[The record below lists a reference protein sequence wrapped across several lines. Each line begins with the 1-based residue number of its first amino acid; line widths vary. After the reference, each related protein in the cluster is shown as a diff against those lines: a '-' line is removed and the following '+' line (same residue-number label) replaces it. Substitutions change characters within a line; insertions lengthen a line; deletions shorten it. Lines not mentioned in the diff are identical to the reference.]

1 MRKLVLNIPHSSV
14 NGIFDPRI
22 GRWPREAGFINEAVR
37 KYTDWFTDF
46 LFATER
52 DNVVPVIFDYSRFV
66 CDAER
71 LDDDPLKSS
80 GQGIIYT
87 EYLGYKR
94 GALPEDARAFLL
106 GLRRRHLGKL
116 SEELSEDG
124 SILIDC
130 HSFTNRDGVTPDIC
144 IGFNNDSSYDVEVV
158 SIVKNIFRDS
168 GYSVA
173 LNFPYSNS
181 LVPAPLEKISYK
193 SIMIEVNKRIY
204 MDREALLLKDD
215 SKHLTRWF
223 GCMEKIYEKLSCLTS
238 RTYEM

>member
-1 MRKLVLNIPHSSV
+1 MRKLVLNIPHSSA

-22 GRWPREAGFINEAVR
+22 GRWPRDPRFINEAVR

-46 LFATER
+46 LFATDR
-52 DNVVPVIFDYSRFV
+52 DNVVPVIFGYSRFV

-71 LDDDPLKSS
+71 LDDDPLERS

-87 EYLGYKR
+87 EYLGFKR
-94 GALPEDARAFLL
+94 GALPEDVRAFLL
-106 GLRRRHLGKL
+106 GQRRQHLERL

-130 HSFTNRDGVTPDIC
+130 HSFTNRDGVSPDIC
-144 IGFNNDSSYDVEVV
+144 IGFNNDNSFDIEVV
-158 SIVKNIFRDS
+158 CIVKNIFRDS

-181 LVPAPLEKISYK
+181 LIPAPLEKISYK

-215 SKHLTRWF
+215 SEHLKRWF
-223 GCMEKIYEKLSCLTS
+223 GCMEKIYEKLSRLPSHTC
-238 RTYEM
+238 EM